1 MRLETTMERNIGFL
15 FPPIGPLIESLK
27 KYWDLRWKVSKE
39 RMGPLLGSFKIINGK
54 FQKNEW
60 DVRCKVSKEG
70 MGPSIEIFKRKNGT
84 FDGKFQKNEWELS
97 SLEIALAVI
106 DFLEFSHAK

>member
-1 MRLETTMERNIGFL
+1 ME
-15 FPPIGPLIESLK
+15 
-27 KYWDLRWKVSKE
+27 
-39 RMGPLLGSFKIINGK
+39 SFKRKNKTSAGK
-54 FQKNEW
+54 FHKRTFHGKLQKKEC

-84 FDGKFQKNEWELS
+84 FDGKFQKNEWKLS